1 MCPCAVPET
10 TPAFICERLR
20 AYGAEVVV
28 HGSQW
33 SEANEYAMRQAD
45 QRNGVLVH
53 PFEGADTWEGHGS
66 LVRELAEQLPAPP
79 AAVVGAVGGGG
90 LVLGVLHGL
99 QQVGW
104 TTSVPVIAV
113 ETLGADSFAR
123 AMAAGE
129 LVTLPAI
136 TSVAKSLGASQVSP
150 VRSVPRPS
158 APVLSPRNHSHT
170 HTHTHN
176 PSKRQNHTHVSSA
189 DA

>member
-1 MCPCAVPET
+1 MPET